1 VTARQHD
8 LPPAA
13 RRRLLLRAMARPAL
27 TTTGLVFLYYLL
39 PLGEHLNGPTAAS
52 LLGGMVLFGAL
63 LTWQVRQIR
72 AAEHPRLRAIEALSF
87 SGPLFILI
95 FSALYYATSKTA
107 PASFSEGLS
116 RTDSLYFTVTVFATV
131 GFGDIVPVTQ
141 SARVT
146 VLIQMIGDLVLVG
159 VVAHAIVGAVR
170 EGLNRN
176 EPGTQP
182 DETPELRPQS

>member
-1 VTARQHD
+1 VTARQHGD
-8 LPPAA
+8 LHPAA
-13 RRRLLLRAMARPAL
+13 RRRLLIRAMVRPAL
-27 TTTGLVFLYYLL
+27 TMTGLLLLYYLL
-39 PLGEHLNGPTAAS
+39 PLGERLNGPTAAS
-52 LLGGMVLFGAL
+52 LFVGLVLFAAL

-87 SGPLFILI
+87 SGPLFILA
-95 FSALYYATSKTA
+95 FAALYYATSKTA

-141 SARVT
+141 ATRVM

-159 VVAHAIVGAVR
+159 VVAHAIVGAVK

-176 EPGTQP
+176 ESGTQP
-182 DETPELRPQS
+182 D